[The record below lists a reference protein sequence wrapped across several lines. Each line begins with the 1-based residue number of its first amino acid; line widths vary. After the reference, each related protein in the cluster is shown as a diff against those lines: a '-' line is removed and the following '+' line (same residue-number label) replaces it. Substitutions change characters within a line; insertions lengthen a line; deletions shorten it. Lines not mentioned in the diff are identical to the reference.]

1 VELLKGNDVPEKH
14 PGFWRVP
21 FCYVMEV
28 PSHGGLENIA
38 LGAIERGYV
47 LDVGEEALSAP

>member
-1 VELLKGNDVPEKH
+1 VPEKH

-21 FCYVMEV
+21 LCYVMEV
-28 PSHGGLENIA
+28 PSHGGLKNIA

-47 LDVGEEALSAP
+47 LDVG